1 MVGNL
6 FQVILQRRPF
16 MYVVRDL
23 REKYGPI
30 FTMRMGQRTL
40 VIVTDADLIHD
51 ALVKQGPM
59 FASRPADSPIRLL
72 FSVGKCTV
80 NSAPYGPLWR
90 ALRRNF
96 VAEIVSPQRVKG
108 FSWIREWAMAM
119 EQRAG
124 SALAVALPAAAVV
137 ALIVLCCCCCGYLV
151 AGGRRRPRGPN
162 GEEVYGR
169 DGPVVRYGCRGGGG
183 YTGGIFSMHPNKPIV
198 C

>member
-1 MVGNL
+1 M
-6 FQVILQRRPF
+6 
-16 MYVVRDL
+16 
-23 REKYGPI
+23 
-30 FTMRMGQRTL
+30 
-40 VIVTDADLIHD
+40 
-51 ALVKQGPM
+51 
-59 FASRPADSPIRLL
+59 
-72 FSVGKCTV
+72 
-80 NSAPYGPLWR
+80 SAPRIRKLVTAQGAFDSVLLQGHNGHPIPWDVVVKKLAELFWFL
-90 ALRRNF
+90 ASAFPSL
-96 VAEIVSPQRVKG
+96 VAG
-108 FSWIREWAMAM
+108 IREWAAAM

-198 C
+198 S